1 MKTIKISQYNMK
13 KVTVVIERA
22 ENNFS
27 AYVQDVDGIIATG
40 ESIDEIKSSIINA
53 IEEYKSACKDLGL
66 EVPAELRGDYEI
78 AFELDIQSFLMIY
91 QGIFTKSGLEKLTG
105 INQKQLWHYANG
117 VTKPRQAQRQKIE
130 SALHRLGNELLSL
143 SL

>member
-1 MKTIKISQYNMK
+1 MK

-53 IEEYKSACKDLGL
+53 IEEYKSACKNLGL

>member
-1 MKTIKISQYNMK
+1 MK

-66 EVPAELRGDYEI
+66 EVPAELEGDYEI

>member
-1 MKTIKISQYNMK
+1 MK
-13 KVTVVIERA
+13 KVIVVIERA

-27 AYVQDVDGIIATG
+27 AYVQDVDGITATG
-40 ESIDEIKSSIINA
+40 KTIEEIKSSIINA
-53 IEEYKSACKDLGL
+53 VEEYKSACRNLGL
-66 EVPAELRGDYEI
+66 EVPAELKGDYEI

-117 VTKPRQAQRQKIE
+117 VTKPRQAQRRKIE

>member
-1 MKTIKISQYNMK
+1 MK

-66 EVPAELRGDYEI
+66 EVPAGLRGDYEI

>member
-1 MKTIKISQYNMK
+1 MK

>member
-1 MKTIKISQYNMK
+1 ME

-66 EVPAELRGDYEI
+66 EVPTELRGDYEI